1 LGLSFQPNSVANS
14 LPQYF
19 VLSSQGVTMTIPTRL
34 RHHLSLLVL
43 GLGAATL
50 VGNVLAADMPKR
62 KPGLWE
68 INMRMEG
75 VPNLGPMQQCID
87 QNTDNL
93 LQQKAKDSKKNCSV
107 MEITPVGNK
116 VSIHSVCKVEGST
129 ATTDAFFEGA
139 FDANYTGKVNTRFDP
154 PLYGRSESNMTLEGR
169 WLSACKPGQKPGDVV
184 MPSIGG
190 VNLNEMMKDPRVQ
203 DMMKRQQ
210 QAR

>member
-1 LGLSFQPNSVANS
+1 MIFPTHLRRHLTLLFLGCGA
-14 LPQYF
+14 
-19 VLSSQGVTMTIPTRL
+19 
-34 RHHLSLLVL
+34 LSL
-43 GLGAATL
+43 AAHA
-50 VGNVLAADMPKR
+50 LAADMPKR

-93 LQQKAKDSKKNCSV
+93 MQQKAKDNKQNCSV
-107 MEITPVGNK
+107 MEIKTTGNK
-116 VSIHSVCKVEGST
+116 VNIHSVCKVEGST

-139 FDANYTGKVNTRFDP
+139 FDANYMGTVNSRFNP

-190 VNLNEMMKDPRVQ
+190 VNLNDMMKDPRVQ
-203 DMMKRQQ
+203 EMMKRQQ
-210 QAR
+210 QQPR